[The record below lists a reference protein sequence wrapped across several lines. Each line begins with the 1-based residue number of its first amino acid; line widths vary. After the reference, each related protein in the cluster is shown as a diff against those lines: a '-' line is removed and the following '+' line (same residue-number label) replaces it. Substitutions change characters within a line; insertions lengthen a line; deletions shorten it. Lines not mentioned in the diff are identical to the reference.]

1 VFQVAAM
8 AAQRS
13 LAFVRKCLREFR
25 ASRRANVSIT
35 FALATIPMMGFV
47 GAAVDYSQ
55 ANSVRSAMQAAA
67 DSTALMLSKTVTD
80 MTEGQVSAKANDTFK
95 SLFTRPEVENL
106 LVRATYTKTNGSQI
120 NVNATTS
127 VKTGFMRMMGFS
139 ELKIAVNSKAR
150 WGTGKLQVAL
160 ALDNTG
166 SMASAGK
173 MVALKFATLNLL
185 DMLKAAATHAND
197 VNVALIPF
205 SKNVNVGSSN
215 HHQPWIDW
223 EEWDDDNGHD
233 VRTVV
238 CNAFKTGRSG
248 RSKKKCATSVT
259 WVSDSHTTWNGCVT
273 DRDQDYD
280 IRDTAPTP
288 AIIGTL
294 FPADQDGDCPA
305 QLMGLTNNWV
315 ALVSQVD
322 KMRPSGNTNQPIG
335 LAWAWHALSP
345 GQPLNAPAKSADM
358 QRIIILLSDG
368 LNTENRWDNDQA
380 PIDARQKKLC
390 ENIKAA
396 GITIYAVQVNTGSDP
411 LSLVMQGCAS
421 GADKFFMLRSANQL
435 LATFSDIGTKISK
448 LRIAQ

>member
-1 VFQVAAM
+1 MPAKRTFALLC
-8 AAQRS
+8 R
-13 LAFVRKCLREFR
+13 RLRGFR
-25 ASRRANVSIT
+25 VSRRANVSVT
-35 FALATIPMMGFV
+35 FALATIPIMGFV

-80 MTEGQVSAKANDTFK
+80 MTEGQVNQKAHDTFK
-95 SLFTRPEVENL
+95 SLFPRPEVENL

-120 NVNATTS
+120 TVNATTS

-139 ELKIAVNSKAR
+139 ELKIAVDSQAR

-166 SMASAGK
+166 SMASVGK
-173 MVALKFATLNLL
+173 IAALKSATHNLL
-185 DMLKAAATHAND
+185 DILRSAATNVNE

-205 SKNVNVGSSN
+205 AKTVNLGSSN
-215 HHQPWIDW
+215 RDQPWVDW
-223 EEWDDDNGHD
+223 EEWNDDNGHD
-233 VRTVV
+233 FLSFL
-238 CNAFKTGRSG
+238 CNRFKLGRSG
-248 RSKKKCATSVT
+248 QWKKRCETSTT
-259 WVSDSHTTWNGCVT
+259 WTSASRTTWNGCVT

-280 IRDTAPTP
+280 IKNTAPTP
-288 AIIGTL
+288 AIVGTL
-294 FPADQDGDCPA
+294 FPAEQDSNCPV
-305 QLMGLTNNWV
+305 QLTALTNNWTTL
-315 ALVSQVD
+315 AAQVD
-322 KMRPSGNTNQPIG
+322 KMLPAGNTNQPIG
-335 LAWAWHALSP
+335 LAWAWQALSP
-345 GQPLNAPAKSADM
+345 GPPLNAPPKSPDM
-358 QRIIILLSDG
+358 QRVIILLSDG
-368 LNTENRWDNDQA
+368 MNTENRWYNTQA
-380 PIDARQKKLC
+380 PIDARQIKLC
-390 ENIKAA
+390 DNIKAA